1 MALAL
6 ISKAFAQVQPIPD
19 KYTRQGDNLLP
30 PLAWSGAP
38 DESGNFALVVEG
50 LDAPS
55 GTFRHCGIANI
66 PAQWTALRESANTAP
81 ERPLRFYKNDF
92 GDARYDSP
100 PPPGDRP
107 HHDIF
112 CLAALNVPKLSMP
125 DEQRQKNIRWQKRAL
140 QARLPGKPGI
150 CTLRRKTMAHA
161 GKKRIGRG
169 AQGRGDASGAR
180 SMLDDSRVEKNA
192 VLSNTYK
199 VQPSKERGL
208 DSQNVETEK
217 YHDHPGSRYLVP

>member
-1 MALAL
+1 
-6 ISKAFAQVQPIPD
+6 
-19 KYTRQGDNLLP
+19 
-30 PLAWSGAP
+30 
-38 DESGNFALVVEG
+38 
-50 LDAPS
+50 
-55 GTFRHCGIANI
+55 
-66 PAQWTALRESANTAP
+66 
-81 ERPLRFYKNDF
+81 
-92 GDARYDSP
+92 
-100 PPPGDRP
+100 
-107 HHDIF
+107 
-112 CLAALNVPKLSMP
+112 
-125 DEQRQKNIRWQKRAL
+125 
-140 QARLPGKPGI
+140 
-150 CTLRRKTMAHA
+150 MAHA